1 MKKSTLF
8 SRSST
13 FGIVCF
19 AALAL
24 SGCITDEAAMDDTRS
39 VTPYSGSEAFPITVA
54 KGPITLSV
62 ASRRGTLE
70 PQQVSAVQGFVN
82 QAASAGITPITI
94 SRPSGGGASARVAN
108 EIANLMTQQGIAR
121 NMIRVST
128 HSGSANGPVILSYIS
143 TYAQTKPCGQWPED
157 LSETMTNQHYASHG
171 CAVQAN
177 IAAMVADPNTLI
189 APAPSDPIRAGS
201 RVRAIKKLE
210 EPAASSRSSFFSF
223 Y

>member
-13 FGIVCF
+13 LGIVCF

-39 VTPYSGSEAFPITVA
+39 VTPYGGSDAFPITVA
-54 KGPITLSV
+54 KGPISLQVS
-62 ASRRGTLE
+62 SRSGTLE
-70 PQQVSAVQGFVN
+70 PQQVNAVQGFVH
-82 QAASAGITPITI
+82 QASSTGITPITI

-108 EIANLMTQQGIAR
+108 EIANLMSQQGIAR
-121 NMIRVST
+121 NMIRIST
-128 HSGSANGPVILSYIS
+128 HSGSSTAPVVLSYVS
-143 TYAQTKPCGQWPED
+143 TYAKTKPCGQWPDD
-157 LSETMTNQHYASHG
+157 LSETMMNEHFASHG

-177 IAAMVADPNTLI
+177 IAAMVADPGTFI
-189 APAPSDPIRAGS
+189 VPTPTDPIRAGG
-201 RVRAIKKLE
+201 RVKAIKDLE
-210 EPAASSRSSFFSF
+210 TPASASRSSFFSF